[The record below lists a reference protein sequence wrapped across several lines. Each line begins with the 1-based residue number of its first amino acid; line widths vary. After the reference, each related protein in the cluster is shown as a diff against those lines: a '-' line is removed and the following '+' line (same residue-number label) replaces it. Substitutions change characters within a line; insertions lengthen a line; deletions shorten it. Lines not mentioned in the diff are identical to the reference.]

1 MIKKN
6 TKRFLIFSSAIL
18 IIFSLNFVG
27 GEIVKNC
34 FYFFSNPL
42 QKKAQQAGEGI
53 ENLNYLL
60 STKKVLQR
68 KNEELEKEKNQL
80 LWQQS
85 EKARLEKENRA
96 LREVLNTGLDK
107 EFELSSVQ
115 IIAENLEAGW
125 ILINKGKEQELR
137 EGSAVITSDK
147 ILVGL
152 IETLYSNQARVRLL
166 TSPELSI
173 KAKILSNNKEG
184 IGVVNGEGQGRLRL
198 ELIPLE
204 YPLGAGQVIVTSI
217 SEGEYPSGLIIGQIQ
232 NVIKDN
238 LESFQKAALSPFY
251 LRPDSELLFVILDF

>member
-115 IIAENLEAGW
+115 IIAENL
-125 ILINKGKEQELR
+125 
-137 EGSAVITSDK
+137 
-147 ILVGL
+147 
-152 IETLYSNQARVRLL
+152 
-166 TSPELSI
+166 
-173 KAKILSNNKEG
+173 
-184 IGVVNGEGQGRLRL
+184 
-198 ELIPLE
+198 
-204 YPLGAGQVIVTSI
+204 
-217 SEGEYPSGLIIGQIQ
+217 
-232 NVIKDN
+232 
-238 LESFQKAALSPFY
+238 
-251 LRPDSELLFVILDF
+251 

>member
-6 TKRFLIFSSAIL
+6 TKKNLIFSFAIL
-18 IIFSLNFVG
+18 IIFSLNFLG
-27 GEIVKNC
+27 GEMVKNC

-42 QKKAQQAGEGI
+42 QKKAQQAGEGLG
-53 ENLNYLL
+53 NLNYLF
-60 STKKVLQR
+60 STKKVLQE

-85 EKARLEKENRA
+85 EKIRLEKENQA

-115 IIAENLEAGW
+115 IVAENLEAGW
-125 ILINKGKEQELR
+125 ILINKGKEQGLKEN
-137 EGSAVITSDK
+137 SAIITSDK
-147 ILVGL
+147 IFVGQ
-152 IETLYSNQARVRLL
+152 IEALYSNRSRVRLL

-173 KAKILSNNKEG
+173 KAKILNDDKEG
-184 IGVVNGEGQGRLRL
+184 IGVVNGKGQKRLKL

-204 YPLGAGQVIVTSI
+204 YPLSPGQVIVTSI

-232 NVIKDN
+232 SVIKNN
-238 LESFQKAALSPFY
+238 LESFQEATLNSFY
-251 LRPDSELLFVILDF
+251 CRPNSELLFVILNF